1 MYLTQGSVLGP
12 LFFIIYINDLHKTVK
27 HSNTFHFADDT
38 SLLCIEKSYKKVV
51 SKVNQDLSLL
61 IHWLRANK
69 ISLNTS
75 KTEIIICRSNSKPLK
90 KNLNFRISSQKMK
103 LSKRV
108 TYLGMTLDEHL
119 DWSPQLQNLFSKL
132 SRAVGMLSKLKG
144 ILPKIQDFDIYSL
157 RTF

>member
-1 MYLTQGSVLGP
+1 
-12 LFFIIYINDLHKTVK
+12 
-27 HSNTFHFADDT
+27 
-38 SLLCIEKSYKKVV
+38 
-51 SKVNQDLSLL
+51 
-61 IHWLRANK
+61 
-69 ISLNTS
+69 
-75 KTEIIICRSNSKPLK
+75 
-90 KNLNFRISSQKMK
+90 MK

-144 ILPKIQDFDIYSL
+144 ILPKIQDFDIYLL